1 MNLRS
6 SQRGVGMVEV
16 LAALVVLAIGV
27 LGYVMLQVRALEATA
42 ESTQRIQAI
51 NIARDFAER
60 VRVNRAGWTFGSS
73 PKSYSTELSTE
84 ANQKDRGS
92 DCALTTANCSASQL
106 ADYDVNELY
115 NYARQYGMSLGM
127 DVCPGNNQVN
137 NRRYCLFVAWGDT
150 TPQNSLTVNTACTSG
165 NSYRANSTCVM
176 MEAY

>member
-1 MNLRS
+1 M
-6 SQRGVGMVEV
+6 
-16 LAALVVLAIGV
+16 
-27 LGYVMLQVRALEATA
+27 
-42 ESTQRIQAI
+42 
-51 NIARDFAER
+51 
-60 VRVNRAGWTFGSS
+60 
-73 PKSYSTELSTE
+73 
-84 ANQKDRGS
+84 
-92 DCALTTANCSASQL
+92 

-176 MEAY
+176 MEVY